1 MSHDPNLLADCFDLA
16 RSPGATVEHGQ
27 LRDALRRFVERE
39 LSPHAAAWDEAG
51 EFPRELYRKAAEIGL
66 LGLGYPA
73 ELGGTPC
80 DTLSRIIA
88 TIELARA
95 GSGGLIASLMSH
107 TIMLGP
113 LLKAGDP
120 SLCARIVPPILAGE
134 AIGALAV
141 TEASGGSD
149 VARLATRATPQPEGE
164 PAAGWRLNG
173 SKMFITSG
181 MRADHYLVAARTG
194 VPGARGISLFLVDR
208 EAPGFTRTPLAK
220 TGWWCS
226 DTAALHFDDCPVA
239 ADRLVGPL
247 DGGFALIM
255 NNFNGER
262 LMMAAQAIG
271 SAIVCCE
278 DALAWARERRT
289 FGQPLLAHQV
299 IRHKLVRMVDSIL
312 PVLAWLAQ
320 LAARIDR
327 GDAPVAEISLVKNH
341 AARVMRDCADEAVQ
355 ILGGA
360 GYMRGT
366 RVERIYREVKVMMI
380 GGGAE
385 EVLNDLAARQL
396 GML

>member
-1 MSHDPNLLADCFDLA
+1 MNRDPDTLADCFDLT
-16 RSPGATVEHGQ
+16 RSPGATDEHRQ
-27 LRDALRRFVERE
+27 LRDALRRFVDGE
-39 LSPHAAAWDEAG
+39 LAPHAAAWDEAG
-51 EFPRELYRKAAEIGL
+51 EFPRELYRQAAQVGL

-80 DTLSRIIA
+80 DTLARIIA
-88 TIELARA
+88 TIELTRA

-113 LLKAGDP
+113 LLKAGGP
-120 SLCARIVPPILAGE
+120 ALCARIVPRILAGE

-149 VARLATRATPQPEGE
+149 VARMATRATPLRDGPH
-164 PAAGWRLNG
+164 AGDWCLNG

-194 VPGARGISLFLVDR
+194 EPGARGISLFLVDR
-208 EAPGFTRTPLAK
+208 DLPGFSRTPLAK

-226 DTAALHFDDCPVA
+226 DTAALHFDDCPVD

-247 DGGFALIM
+247 DGGFPLIM
-255 NNFNGER
+255 SNFNGER

-271 SAIVCCE
+271 FAIVCCE

-289 FGQPLLAHQV
+289 FGQPLVAHQV
-299 IRHKLVRMVDSIL
+299 IRHKLVRMVDAIL

-320 LAARIDR
+320 LAARIER

>member
-1 MSHDPNLLADCFDLA
+1 MSRDADTLANCFDLTRA
-16 RSPGATVEHGQ
+16 PGATDEHRQ
-27 LRDALRRFVERE
+27 LRDAVRRFVEGE
-39 LSPHAAAWDEAG
+39 LAPHAAAWDEAG
-51 EFPRELYRKAAEIGL
+51 GFPRELYRQAAQVGV
-66 LGLGYPA
+66 LGLGYPS
-73 ELGGTPC
+73 EYGGTPC
-80 DTLSRIIA
+80 DTLSRIIT
-88 TIELARA
+88 TIELTRA
-95 GSGGLIASLMSH
+95 GSGGLVASLMSH

-113 LLKAGDP
+113 LLKAGGP
-120 SLCARIVPPILAGE
+120 ALCSRVVPRILAGD

-149 VARLATRATPQPEGE
+149 VARLTTRAV
-164 PAAGWRLNG
+164 AAPGGWRLSG

-194 VPGARGISLFLVDR
+194 EPGARGISLFLVDR
-208 EAPGFTRTPLAK
+208 DAPGFSRTPLAK

-226 DTAALHFDDCPVA
+226 DTAALHFDGCPIDA
-239 ADRLVGPL
+239 ERLVGPL

-271 SAIVCCE
+271 FAIACCE
-278 DALAWARERRT
+278 DALGWARERRT
-289 FGQPLLAHQV
+289 FGQPLVGHQV

-327 GDAPVAEISLVKNH
+327 SETPVAEISLVKNH

-360 GYMRGT
+360 GYMRGG

-396 GML
+396 GLA

>member
-1 MSHDPNLLADCFDLA
+1 MSRDPDTLANCFDLTRA
-16 RSPGATVEHGQ
+16 PGATDEHRQ
-27 LRDALRRFVERE
+27 LRDAVRRFVEGE
-39 LSPHAAAWDEAG
+39 LAPHAAAWDEAAG
-51 EFPRELYRKAAEIGL
+51 FPRELYRQAAQVGL
-66 LGLGYPA
+66 LGLGYPS
-73 ELGGTPC
+73 EHGGTPC

-88 TIELARA
+88 TIELTRA

-113 LLKAGDP
+113 LLKAGNP
-120 SLCARIVPPILAGE
+120 AVCGRVVPRILAGD

-149 VARLATRATPQPEGE
+149 VARLTTRALPKTGG
-164 PAAGWRLNG
+164 GWRLNG

-194 VPGARGISLFLVDR
+194 EPGARGISLFLVDR
-208 EAPGFTRTPLAK
+208 DMPGFSRAPLAK

-226 DTAALHFDDCPVA
+226 DTAALHFDDCPVD

-271 SAIVCCE
+271 FAIACCE
-278 DALAWARERRT
+278 DALGWARERRT
-289 FGQPLLAHQV
+289 FGQPLVGHQV

-320 LAARIDR
+320 LASRIDR
-327 GDAPVAEISLVKNH
+327 GEAPVAEISLVKNH
-341 AARVMRDCADEAVQ
+341 AARVMRDCADESVQ

-360 GYMRGT
+360 GYMRGG

-396 GML
+396 GLD